1 MRNLNIKKGFITL
14 GMGMILVLLLGIAIS
29 SVLSVNIKDVLFIE
43 GIIAMIIGLVSLM
56 GSGTSDLWT
65 SIDHNGTRSANEEV
79 LIMEKDRKYL
89 LSKEIDVN
97 LIAVMVLGFLTITLI

>member
-1 MRNLNIKKGFITL
+1 MTNLNIKKGFITL
-14 GMGMILVLLLGIAIS
+14 GMGMILVLLLGVAIS
-29 SVLSVNIKDVLFIE
+29 SVLSINIKDVLFIE
-43 GIIAMIIGLVSLM
+43 GIIAMIVGLVSLM

-65 SIDHNGTRSANEEV
+65 SIDHNGTKSANEEV

-97 LIAVMVLGFLTITLI
+97 LLAVMMLGFLTILLI

>member
-14 GMGMILVLLLGIAIS
+14 GMGMILVLLLGVAIS

-43 GIIAMIIGLVSLM
+43 GIIAMIVGLVSLM

-65 SIDHNGTRSANEEV
+65 SIDHNGTKSANEEV
-79 LIMEKDRKYL
+79 LIMERDRKYFFV
-89 LSKEIDVN
+89 KEINID
-97 LIAVMVLGFLTITLI
+97 LIAIMILGGITIMII